1 MNATKPP
8 VCGQKYVHLAVQRF
22 AAPIGRLGNPE
33 RERSF
38 DLNQPVC
45 TNVNGYKKARPLAGL
60 GGWGICDVI
69 LLTPL

>member
-33 RERSF
+33 REIF
-38 DLNQPVC
+38 VDLSQAVR
-45 TNVNGYKKARPLAGL
+45 TNVNGHKKARPLAGL

-69 LLTPL
+69 LLTSL